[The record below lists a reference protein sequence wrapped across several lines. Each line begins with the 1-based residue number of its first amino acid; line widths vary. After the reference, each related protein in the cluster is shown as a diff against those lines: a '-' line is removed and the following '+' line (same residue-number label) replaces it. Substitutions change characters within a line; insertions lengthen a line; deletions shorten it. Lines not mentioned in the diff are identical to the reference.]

1 MRKLYNLN
9 LPWFSLIR
17 TTIHLRSLK
26 IKKIVKIV
34 FPLAIGAFLVWYS
47 LSDISLKILGT
58 YFKEANYSFIL
69 LGLFFGVLSHLSR
82 AYRWKFMLAPLGFKP
97 KFTNSVLAVLV
108 GYLVNLAIPRAG
120 EVSRALVLTNYEE
133 VPFEKGFGTIVAE
146 RIADLIMMLLVV
158 LITLF
163 VQFDF
168 IYNLLISNFNPLK
181 ISIAL
186 AILGIGSYMLTSLV
200 KKAKS
205 GFLLKIKTFVS
216 GLIEGVTSIFK
227 MKNKWAFIFHTVFI
241 WSMYIAMFWATI
253 PAIDGL
259 NVPLGGILIGFIA
272 GGFSI
277 AATNGGVGLYPIAVA
292 SALALFDIP
301 AETATAFGWIMW
313 TAQTAMIVVFGGFAF
328 LFLPIFNK
336 NK

>member
-1 MRKLYNLN
+1 LN
-9 LPWFSLIR
+9 
-17 TTIHLRSLK
+17 
-26 IKKIVKIV
+26 IKKILKIIL
-34 FPLAIGAFLVWYS
+34 PLLFGGFLVWYS
-47 LSDISLKILGT
+47 ISKISMEVLIG
-58 YFKEANYSFIL
+58 YFKEANYSWIF

-82 AYRWKFMLAPLGFKP
+82 AYRWKFMLDPLGFKP

-120 EVSRALVLTNYEE
+120 EVSRALVLTNYEN

-146 RIADLIMMLLVV
+146 RIADLIMMLCII

-168 IYNLLISNFNPLK
+168 IYELLTKNFNPIK
-181 ISIAL
+181 ISIGL
-186 AILGIGSYMLTSLV
+186 AILIIGFYIVSSFV
-200 KKAKS
+200 KKATS
-205 GFLLKIKTFVS
+205 GFLLKIKTFFA
-216 GLIEGVTSIFK
+216 GLTEGVTSIFK

-241 WSMYIAMFWATI
+241 WAMYVAMFWATI

-277 AATNGGVGLYPIAVA
+277 AATNGGIGLYPIAVA
-292 SALALFDIP
+292 GALALFDIP
-301 AETATAFGWIMW
+301 TEPATAFGWIMW
-313 TAQTAMIVVFGGFAF
+313 TAQTAMIIVFGGLAF
-328 LFLPIFNK
+328 LFLPIYNK

>member
-1 MRKLYNLN
+1 M
-9 LPWFSLIR
+9 S
-17 TTIHLRSLK
+17 
-26 IKKIVKIV
+26 IKKISKILLPLV
-34 FPLAIGAFLVWYS
+34 FGGSLVWYS
-47 LSDISLKILGT
+47 ISKISIDILIG
-58 YFKEANYSFIL
+58 YFKEANYSWIF

-82 AYRWKFMLAPLGFKP
+82 AYRWKFMLEPLGFKP

-120 EVSRALVLTNYEE
+120 EVSRAVVLTNYED

-146 RIADLIMMLLVV
+146 RIADLIMMLCII

-168 IYNLLISNFNPLK
+168 IYELLTKNFNPIK
-181 ISIAL
+181 ISVSL
-186 AILGIGSYMLTSLV
+186 AILIVGFYILSSFV

-205 GFLLKIKTFVS
+205 GFLLKIKTFFT
-216 GLIEGVTSIFK
+216 GLKEGVTSIFK
-227 MKNKWAFIFHTVFI
+227 MKNKWAFIFHTLFI
-241 WSMYIAMFWATI
+241 WVMYVAMFWATI
-253 PAIDGL
+253 PAIEGL

-277 AATNGGVGLYPIAVA
+277 AATNGGIGLYPIAVA
-292 SALALFDIP
+292 GALALFDIP
-301 AETATAFGWIMW
+301 SEPATAFGWIMW
-313 TAQTAMIVVFGGFAF
+313 TAQTAMIIVFGGLAF
-328 LFLPIFNK
+328 LLLPIYNK